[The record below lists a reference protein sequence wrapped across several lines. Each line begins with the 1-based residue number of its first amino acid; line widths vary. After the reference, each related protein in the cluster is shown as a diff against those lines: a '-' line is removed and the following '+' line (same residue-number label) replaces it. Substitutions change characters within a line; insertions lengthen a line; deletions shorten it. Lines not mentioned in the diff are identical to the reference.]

1 MQDLKIALLQFDQA
15 WEKRQNNWAIVE
27 GMLDGANAVDVF
39 VLPEMFDTGFSMNTS
54 LAEEWGEGNSSLI
67 FLKKISKK
75 YQSAIYTSVMC
86 RDGLRFVNRGVFVR
100 PDGEINI
107 YDKRKS
113 FGMGGEDQH
122 YQSGSLESIVSYKG
136 WNINLQI
143 CYDLRFPEL
152 SRNRIERNCPAYDVL
167 IYVANWPEKRIEHWK
182 VLLKARA
189 IENQCFV
196 VGVNRIGEDGN
207 KYNYSGDSL
216 IFNALGTA
224 LIQPNCVS
232 QVMYSA
238 LNHKELVEVRTTLP
252 FLKDR

>member
-1 MQDLKIALLQFDQA
+1 
-15 WEKRQNNWAIVE
+15 
-27 GMLDGANAVDVF
+27 
-39 VLPEMFDTGFSMNTS
+39 
-54 LAEEWGEGNSSLI
+54 
-67 FLKKISKK
+67 
-75 YQSAIYTSVMC
+75 MC
-86 RDGLRFVNRGVFVR
+86 RDGLRFVNRGVFVS

-152 SRNRIERNCPAYDVL
+152 SRNRIERNGPAYDVL

-196 VGVNRIGEDGN
+196 LGVNRIGEDGN

-232 QVMYSA
+232 QVIYSA
-238 LNHKELVEVRTTLP
+238 LNHSELEEVRTSLP